1 MEDSVKLEIQEKSV
15 FERAIIEA
23 FKQFKVS
30 EIYEKLNIAYSELPL
45 YISEI
50 KKLNIQEKNKHYII
64 NSNIID
70 KIGRLIERNYVNINI
85 LISKIFDTFLEQ
97 ENLNILSDNSYI
109 LITLSNQIITI
120 LELIKSCHNYQE
132 LTEKAI
138 NYMIYLTDNSDKFLS
153 QEQMEIII
161 KLQNQLTTKI
171 KSLTFVQFQ
180 NNYLKDV
187 LILCKGETAEEKEKG
202 IEYLNSYFSKLNSI
216 NEQFDLLCLFGE
228 DIIKAIISKP
238 NPILIDTYYKLC
250 YFFISFLYNFIYK
263 LKLNHLENEVNSN
276 LDFIDINKLNEQF
289 YILDSMEENIEIP
302 DNLYVTKFQ
311 GKEYHNIKISNQ
323 VLYELDSVKKILL
336 KHTSIF
342 SLAISLLNCLILFQ
356 ESFKAQFACFLIL
369 KRLYFIFPKYLNEIS
384 DLIVTNLINLISFND
399 NIIENYKDIFQ
410 PFLIYLIQKGEESTK
425 NKLIERLNK
434 KKNEL
439 KKDYLNID
447 ENNYNIDIEK
457 NNVES
462 DTIYLSNFNLNIG
475 CPLNIE
481 IAAGDEEEKII
492 EVKYP
497 NSLLYIG
504 FNLNYYDIN
513 FHLIKYCPNL
523 NFALM
528 SKDVSEKKEE
538 YEDQKFFYEIFKLE
552 KSKGAKI
559 VLFIKNPGIYKI
571 IFDNKYSWINTKEL
585 KYRCTILKEFN
596 NNLELSGS
604 NSNDEIKL
612 DKKESIDD
620 INNIENNKE
629 IEKENIEESEEIKIN
644 VNINNKINEQS
655 QDINLDREEPNKLDS
670 ENK

>member
-50 KKLNIQEKNKHYII
+50 KKLNTQEKNKHYII

-120 LELIKSCHNYQE
+120 LELIKSCDIYQE

-171 KSLTFVQFQ
+171 KSLTFVKFQ

-263 LKLNHLENEVNSN
+263 LKLNHLENEDNSN
-276 LDFIDINKLNEQF
+276 LDFIDINKLNEQY

-323 VLYELDSVKKILL
+323 LYELDSIKKILL

-399 NIIENYKDIFQ
+399 NIIENYKDIFE
-410 PFLIYLIQKGEESTK
+410 PFLIYLIQKGEENTK

-571 IFDNKYSWINTKEL
+571 IFDNKYSWINTKEM

-644 VNINNKINEQS
+644 VNINKKINEQS

>member
-50 KKLNIQEKNKHYII
+50 KKLNTQEKNKHYII

-171 KSLTFVQFQ
+171 KSLTFVKFQ

-276 LDFIDINKLNEQF
+276 LDFIDINKLNEQY

-323 VLYELDSVKKILL
+323 VLYELDSIKKILL

-410 PFLIYLIQKGEESTK
+410 PFLIYLIQKGEENTK

-504 FNLNYYDIN
+504 FSLNYYNIN

>member
-50 KKLNIQEKNKHYII
+50 KKLNTQEKNKHYII

-109 LITLSNQIITI
+109 LITLSNQMITI

-171 KSLTFVQFQ
+171 KSLTFVKFQ
-180 NNYLKDV
+180 NNYLKDL

-263 LKLNHLENEVNSN
+263 LKLNHLENEDNSN
-276 LDFIDINKLNEQF
+276 LDFIDINKLNEQY

-439 KKDYLNID
+439 KKDYLIID
-447 ENNYNIDIEK
+447 ENNNNIDIEK

-620 INNIENNKE
+620 LNNIENNKE

-655 QDINLDREEPNKLDS
+655 LDINLDREEPNKLDS

>member
-50 KKLNIQEKNKHYII
+50 KKLNTQEKNKHYII

-109 LITLSNQIITI
+109 LITLSNQMITI

-171 KSLTFVQFQ
+171 KSLTFVKFQ
-180 NNYLKDV
+180 NNYLKDL

-263 LKLNHLENEVNSN
+263 LKLNHLENEDNSN
-276 LDFIDINKLNEQF
+276 LDFIDINKLNEQY

-323 VLYELDSVKKILL
+323 LYELDSIKKILL

-447 ENNYNIDIEK
+447 ENNNNIDIEK

>member
-50 KKLNIQEKNKHYII
+50 KKLNTQEKNKHYII

-171 KSLTFVQFQ
+171 KSLTFVKFQ

-263 LKLNHLENEVNSN
+263 LKLNHLENEDNSN
-276 LDFIDINKLNEQF
+276 LDFIDINKLNEQY

-323 VLYELDSVKKILL
+323 LYELDSIKKILL

-399 NIIENYKDIFQ
+399 NIIENYKDIFE
-410 PFLIYLIQKGEESTK
+410 PFLIYLIQKGEENTK

-504 FNLNYYDIN
+504 FSLNYYNIN

-559 VLFIKNPGIYKI
+559 ILFIKNPGIYKI

>member
-50 KKLNIQEKNKHYII
+50 KKLNTQEKNKHYII

-171 KSLTFVQFQ
+171 KSLTFVKFQ

-263 LKLNHLENEVNSN
+263 LKLNHLENEDNSN
-276 LDFIDINKLNEQF
+276 LDFIDINKLNEQY

-323 VLYELDSVKKILL
+323 LYELDSIKKILL

-399 NIIENYKDIFQ
+399 NIIENYKDIFE
-410 PFLIYLIQKGEESTK
+410 PFLIYLIQKGEENTK

-559 VLFIKNPGIYKI
+559 ILFIKNPGIYKI

-585 KYRCTILKEFN
+585 KYKCTILKEFN

-620 INNIENNKE
+620 LNNIENNKE

>member
-15 FERAIIEA
+15 FEREIIEA

-50 KKLNIQEKNKHYII
+50 KKLNTQEKNKHYII

-120 LELIKSCHNYQE
+120 LELIKSCDIYQE

-138 NYMIYLTDNSDKFLS
+138 NYMIYLEDNSDKFLS

-171 KSLTFVQFQ
+171 KSLTFVKFQ

-276 LDFIDINKLNEQF
+276 LDFIDINKLNEQY

-323 VLYELDSVKKILL
+323 VLYELDSIKKILL

-410 PFLIYLIQKGEESTK
+410 PFLIYLIQKGEENTK

-439 KKDYLNID
+439 KKDYLIID
-447 ENNYNIDIEK
+447 ENNNNIDIEK

-481 IAAGDEEEKII
+481 IAAGDEE
-492 EVKYP
+492 
-497 NSLLYIG
+497 
-504 FNLNYYDIN
+504 
-513 FHLIKYCPNL
+513 
-523 NFALM
+523 
-528 SKDVSEKKEE
+528 
-538 YEDQKFFYEIFKLE
+538 
-552 KSKGAKI
+552 
-559 VLFIKNPGIYKI
+559 
-571 IFDNKYSWINTKEL
+571 
-585 KYRCTILKEFN
+585 
-596 NNLELSGS
+596 
-604 NSNDEIKL
+604 
-612 DKKESIDD
+612 
-620 INNIENNKE
+620 
-629 IEKENIEESEEIKIN
+629 
-644 VNINNKINEQS
+644 
-655 QDINLDREEPNKLDS
+655 
-670 ENK
+670 

>member
-1 MEDSVKLEIQEKSV
+1 M
-15 FERAIIEA
+15 
-23 FKQFKVS
+23 
-30 EIYEKLNIAYSELPL
+30 
-45 YISEI
+45 
-50 KKLNIQEKNKHYII
+50 
-64 NSNIID
+64 
-70 KIGRLIERNYVNINI
+70 
-85 LISKIFDTFLEQ
+85 
-97 ENLNILSDNSYI
+97 
-109 LITLSNQIITI
+109 
-120 LELIKSCHNYQE
+120 
-132 LTEKAI
+132 
-138 NYMIYLTDNSDKFLS
+138 
-153 QEQMEIII
+153 
-161 KLQNQLTTKI
+161 
-171 KSLTFVQFQ
+171 
-180 NNYLKDV
+180 
-187 LILCKGETAEEKEKG
+187 
-202 IEYLNSYFSKLNSI
+202 
-216 NEQFDLLCLFGE
+216 
-228 DIIKAIISKP
+228 
-238 NPILIDTYYKLC
+238 
-250 YFFISFLYNFIYK
+250 
-263 LKLNHLENEVNSN
+263 
-276 LDFIDINKLNEQF
+276 
-289 YILDSMEENIEIP
+289 
-302 DNLYVTKFQ
+302 
-311 GKEYHNIKISNQ
+311 
-323 VLYELDSVKKILL
+323 
-336 KHTSIF
+336 
-342 SLAISLLNCLILFQ
+342 
-356 ESFKAQFACFLIL
+356 
-369 KRLYFIFPKYLNEIS
+369 
-384 DLIVTNLINLISFND
+384 INLISFND
-399 NIIENYKDIFQ
+399 NIIENYKDIFE
-410 PFLIYLIQKGEESTK
+410 PFLIYLIQKGEENTK

-559 VLFIKNPGIYKI
+559 ILFIKNPGIYKI

-620 INNIENNKE
+620 LNNIENNKE

-644 VNINNKINEQS
+644 VNINNKINKQS

>member
-50 KKLNIQEKNKHYII
+50 KKLNTQEKNKHYII

-171 KSLTFVQFQ
+171 KSLTFVKFQ

-263 LKLNHLENEVNSN
+263 LKLNHLENEDNSN
-276 LDFIDINKLNEQF
+276 LDFIDINKLNEQY

-399 NIIENYKDIFQ
+399 NIIENYKDIFE
-410 PFLIYLIQKGEESTK
+410 PFLIYLIQKGEENTK

-504 FNLNYYDIN
+504 FSLNYYNIN

-620 INNIENNKE
+620 LNNIENNKE

>member
-50 KKLNIQEKNKHYII
+50 KKLNTQEKNKHYII

-171 KSLTFVQFQ
+171 KSLTFVKFQ

-187 LILCKGETAEEKEKG
+187 LILFKGETAEEKEKG

-263 LKLNHLENEVNSN
+263 LKLNHLENEDNSN
-276 LDFIDINKLNEQF
+276 LDFIDINKLNEQY

-399 NIIENYKDIFQ
+399 NIIENYKDIFK
-410 PFLIYLIQKGEESTK
+410 PFLIYLIQKGEENTK

-439 KKDYLNID
+439 KKDYLIID
-447 ENNYNIDIEK
+447 ENNNNIDIEK

-504 FNLNYYDIN
+504 FSLNYYNIN

-571 IFDNKYSWINTKEL
+571 IFDNKYSWINAKEL

-620 INNIENNKE
+620 LNNIENNKE

>member
-50 KKLNIQEKNKHYII
+50 KKLNTQEKNKHYII

-109 LITLSNQIITI
+109 LITLSNQMITI

-171 KSLTFVQFQ
+171 KSLTFVKFQ
-180 NNYLKDV
+180 NNYLKDL

-263 LKLNHLENEVNSN
+263 LKLNHLENEDNSN
-276 LDFIDINKLNEQF
+276 LDFIDINKLNEQY

-323 VLYELDSVKKILL
+323 LYELDSIKKILL

-399 NIIENYKDIFQ
+399 NIIENYKDIFK
-410 PFLIYLIQKGEESTK
+410 PFLIYLIQKGEENTK

-447 ENNYNIDIEK
+447 ENNNNIDIEK

-504 FNLNYYDIN
+504 FSLNYYNIN

>member
-50 KKLNIQEKNKHYII
+50 KKLNTQEKNKHYII

-171 KSLTFVQFQ
+171 KSLTFVKFQ

-263 LKLNHLENEVNSN
+263 LKLNHLENEDNSN
-276 LDFIDINKLNEQF
+276 LDFIDINKLNEQY

-323 VLYELDSVKKILL
+323 VLYELDSIKKILL

-410 PFLIYLIQKGEESTK
+410 PFLIYLIQKGEENTK

-504 FNLNYYDIN
+504 FSLNYYNIN

-629 IEKENIEESEEIKIN
+629 LEKENIEKSEEIKIN